1 MNKKRLFIALW
12 IVVCLAVWFFAW
24 QEYTKY
30 QMRKAMT
37 DAFSELGNIFTDDT
51 SSSSTIKDKEE
62 KEKEPE
68 VDTSI
73 TISKWMT
80 ETVSSVYNS
89 HDVETEITLS
99 EVSFVDEILPPEPMQ
114 SYYTYYPSQEGKTYA
129 VVYLKLKNTGASK
142 FDVGDVLR
150 NAYNFNSKCSSK
162 AVFWGKYEYTA
173 DVVAWLEKN
182 NKWENSYDSY
192 PYIDPLE
199 TKDII
204 VAYSVPNE
212 VKDKDAALNI
222 CLWDQKINLDFTTA
236 EPVKEVVTEEIS
248 EE

>member
-12 IVVCLAVWFFAW
+12 IVVCLVIWFFAW

-30 QMRKAMT
+30 QMRKAIT
-37 DAFSELGNIFTDDT
+37 EAFSGFGNVSDD
-51 SSSSTIKDKEE
+51 SSSNSTIKDKEK

-73 TISKWMT
+73 TISKWTT
-80 ETVSSVYNS
+80 ETVASTYNS
-89 HDVETEITLS
+89 NNIEAEITLS
-99 EVSFVDEILPPEPMQ
+99 EVSFTDEILPPEPLQ
-114 SYYTYYPSQEGKTYA
+114 SYYTYYPVQEGKTYA
-129 VVYLKLKNTGASK
+129 VVYLKLKNTWASN
-142 FDVGDVLR
+142 FDVGDILR
-150 NAYNFNSKCSSK
+150 NSFNYNSKCSAK

-182 NKWENSYDSY
+182 SKWENSYDSY

-212 VKDKDAALNI
+212 VKDKDAQLNI
-222 CLWDQKINLDFTTA
+222 CLWDQKINLDFNVA
-236 EPVKEVVTEEIS
+236 EPVEENMADEQID
-248 EE
+248 E